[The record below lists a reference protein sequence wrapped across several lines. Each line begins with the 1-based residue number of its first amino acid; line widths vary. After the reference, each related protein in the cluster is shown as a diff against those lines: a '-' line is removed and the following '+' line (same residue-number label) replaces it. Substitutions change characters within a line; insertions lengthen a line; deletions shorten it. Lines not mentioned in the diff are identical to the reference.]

1 MKRNFVILVALLVG
15 FATATYAADLRNE
28 LSSNGEASQFMTA
41 DQMFY
46 KAQCFM
52 LGQDG
57 HPQDNSK
64 AVEWFYKAAKNGHVE
79 AQNVLAYMLAE
90 GVGVK
95 KDEADAIEWWTEA
108 AKNGHTRAQVQ
119 LGTIYDKGLYG
130 VTKSEVEAKKWYR
143 MAEKNGDAMARKWL
157 AKKEKEEEEEDE
169 DEEEKQ
175 NKKQ

>member
-1 MKRNFVILVALLVG
+1 MIAMKRSFVILVALVVG
-15 FATATYAADLRNE
+15 LTTATYAADLRTE
-28 LSSNGEASQFMTA
+28 FSLNGGASQQMTA

-130 VTKSEVEAKKWYR
+130 VTRSEVDAEKWYR
-143 MAEKNGDAMARKWL
+143 MAEKNGDAMARKWV
-157 AKKEKEEEEEDE
+157 AKKEKEKEEEEK
-169 DEEEKQ
+169 EE

>member
-1 MKRNFVILVALLVG
+1 MIAMKRCFVILVALVVG
-15 FATATYAADLRNE
+15 LTTATYAANLRTE
-28 LSSNGEASQFMTA
+28 FSLNGGASQQMTA

-64 AVEWFYKAAKNGHVE
+64 AVEWFYKAAKSGHVE
-79 AQNVLAYMLAE
+79 AQNVLAYMLAG

-108 AKNGHTRAQVQ
+108 AENGHTRAQVQ

-130 VTKSEVEAKKWYR
+130 VTRSEVD
-143 MAEKNGDAMARKWL
+143 AE
-157 AKKEKEEEEEDE
+157 
-169 DEEEKQ
+169 
-175 NKKQ
+175 

>member
-1 MKRNFVILVALLVG
+1 MIRNFVISVTLLVG
-15 FATATYAADLRNE
+15 LTTAIYAAEFRND
-28 LSSNGEASQFMTA
+28 LSSNGEVSQFMTA

-64 AVEWFYKAAKNGHVE
+64 AVEWFYMAAKNGHVE

-95 KDEADAIEWWTEA
+95 KDEGDAIEWWTEA

-130 VTKSEVEAKKWYR
+130 VTPCEVEAKKWYR
-143 MAEKNGDAMARKWL
+143 MAAKNGDAMARKWL
-157 AKKEKEEEEEDE
+157 VKKDKEKEEEKEETPD
-169 DEEEKQ
+169 
-175 NKKQ
+175 KKH

>member
-1 MKRNFVILVALLVG
+1 MKRSFVILVALLVG
-15 FATATYAADLRNE
+15 FTTATYAADLSNE
-28 LSSNGEASQFMTA
+28 LSSKGEASQFMTA

-64 AVEWFYKAAKNGHVE
+64 AVEWFYKAAKSGHVE

-130 VTKSEVEAKKWYR
+130 VTKSEVEAEKWYR
-143 MAEKNGDAMARKWL
+143 MAEKNGDAMARKWV
-157 AKKEKEEEEEDE
+157 AKKEKEK
-169 DEEEKQ
+169 EEEKEEEKY
-175 NKKQ
+175 NKR